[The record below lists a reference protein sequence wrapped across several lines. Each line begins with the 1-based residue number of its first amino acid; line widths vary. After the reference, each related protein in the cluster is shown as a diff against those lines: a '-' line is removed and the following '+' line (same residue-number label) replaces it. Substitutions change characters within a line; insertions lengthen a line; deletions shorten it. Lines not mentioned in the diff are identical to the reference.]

1 MKKLIS
7 IIFLTFF
14 IIITNINITNA
25 TNDLN
30 LKTDSSEISIE
41 QTFKLYID
49 IVENINVSA

>member
-14 IIITNINITNA
+14 IIITNLNITNA
-25 TNDLN
+25 TNDLK
-30 LKTDSSEISIE
+30 LKTDSSEIPIE

-49 IVENINVSA
+49 INNIW